1 MVSQADLKRGRR
13 SDGAYGS
20 HGPVLMRR
28 ECLSRYWRCLQQGKL
43 HIINIDNAE
52 VRLGDHVAKVAVA
65 PNDTRVK
72 AWTAMRIAT

>member
-28 ECLSRYWRCLQQGKL
+28 ECLSRY
-43 HIINIDNAE
+43 NAE

-72 AWTAMRIAT
+72 A